1 MLKSFLNEIYHY
13 IFFSLAFPFFLKCY
27 SRKVEEMYNNRKK
40 TLLHEKKNAA
50 LKIIQTFIVE
60 FKVSPGHVDE

>member
-1 MLKSFLNEIYHY
+1 MIE
-13 IFFSLAFPFFLKCY
+13 
-27 SRKVEEMYNNRKK
+27 KK

-60 FKVSPGHVDE
+60 FKVSPGHVDEWNWEGIFYL